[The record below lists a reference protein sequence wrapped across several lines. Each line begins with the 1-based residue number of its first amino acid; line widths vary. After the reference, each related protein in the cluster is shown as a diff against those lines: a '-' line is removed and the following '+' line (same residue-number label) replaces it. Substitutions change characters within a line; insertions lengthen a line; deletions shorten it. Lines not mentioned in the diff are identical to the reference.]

1 MDKLRLKGVIPEWL
15 VVVLKVLAYLIGLLL
30 AGYGTS
36 AAAQTL
42 FL

>member
-1 MDKLRLKGVIPEWL
+1 M
-15 VVVLKVLAYLIGLLL
+15 VVVLKVLANLIGLLL
-30 AGYGTS
+30 AGHGTS

>member
-1 MDKLRLKGVIPEWL
+1 MGTHKT
-15 VVVLKVLAYLIGLLL
+15 LAYLIGLLL

-42 FL
+42 LNF